1 MNNLMEFIFSD
12 SYQPELIDQL
22 VAGDAFD
29 MAIAAGRLSAL
40 PDHPLYAGQYMYM
53 GGTGSKAMFKHI
65 KTREYIA

>member
-29 MAIAAGRLSAL
+29 MAIAAGRLS
-40 PDHPLYAGQYMYM
+40 DHPCHDLYAGNYMYM
-53 GGTGSKAMFKHI
+53 GGHGAQAMFKHI